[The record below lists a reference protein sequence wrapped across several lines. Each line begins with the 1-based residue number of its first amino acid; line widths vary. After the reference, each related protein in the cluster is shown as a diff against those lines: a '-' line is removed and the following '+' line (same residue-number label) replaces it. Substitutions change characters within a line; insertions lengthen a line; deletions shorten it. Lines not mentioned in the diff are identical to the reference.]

1 MSTSRLCSSL
11 GCLWIVLALAALP
24 ASAGEVRVYA
34 TNSAGDS
41 VHVIDPA
48 THKVVQVIAGIETP
62 HGVDFAPDGT
72 RVYVSNEADS
82 TLDVV
87 DRKSGKIV
95 KKVPLSGHPNNIA
108 VTRDGARVVICIAED
123 KGGLDIVDT
132 RSLTLAK
139 TVPLNGR
146 MHNVYVTADGKYAV
160 AGSVRHKFL
169 SVLDLGTEQVVWDL
183 KLDKGV
189 RRSARCPTGRPSRPT
204 ASFSTSPTPRSGRC
218 PRSTRRR

>member
-108 VTRDGARVVICIAED
+108 VTRDGGRVVICIAED
-123 KGGLDIVDT
+123 EGGLDIVDT

-169 SVLDLGTEQVVWDL
+169 SVLDLGTEQLAWDL
-183 KLDKGV
+183 KFDKGV
-189 RRSARCPTGRPSRPT
+189 RPT
-204 ASFSTSPTPRSGRC
+204 AGFSTSPTPRSGRC

>member
-1 MSTSRLCSSL
+1 MSTTRHRSSL
-11 GCLWIVLALAALP
+11 GCLWIAVPLAALL
-24 ASAGEVRVYA
+24 ASGGEVPVYA
-34 TNSAGDS
+34 NNSAGDN

-48 THKVVQVIAGIETP
+48 TNKVVQVIEGIETP

-72 RVYVSNEADS
+72 RVYISNEADS

-87 DRKSGKIV
+87 DRKTGRIV

-108 VTRDGARVVICIAED
+108 VTRDGNRVVICIAED

-146 MHNVYVTADGKYAV
+146 MHNVYVTADGKYAY
-160 AGSVRHKFL
+160 AGSVPHKFL
-169 SVLDLGTEQVVWDL
+169 SVLDLQTEQVAWDV
-183 KLDKGV
+183 KFDKGV
-189 RRSARCPTGRPSRPT
+189 R
-204 ASFSTSPTPRSGRC
+204 PRTLEMAPAG
-218 PRSTRRR
+218 STRRTS

>member
-1 MSTSRLCSSL
+1 MRTLGRSHRSSL
-11 GCLWIVLALAALP
+11 GCLGIVLALAALP

-34 TNSAGDS
+34 TNSAGDN

-48 THKVVQVIAGIETP
+48 TNKVVQVIEGIETP

-87 DRKSGKIV
+87 DRKTGRIV

-108 VTRDGARVVICIAED
+108 VTRDGNRVVICIAED

-146 MHNVYVTADGKYAV
+146 MHNVYVTADGKYAY

-169 SVLDLGTEQVVWDL
+169 SVLDLQTEQVAWDI
-183 KLDKGV
+183 KFDKGV
-189 RRSARCPTGRPSRPT
+189 RPMTMET
-204 ASFSTSPTPRSGRC
+204 AAD
-218 PRSTRRR
+218 

>member
-108 VTRDGARVVICIAED
+108 VTRDGGRAVISIAED
-123 KGGLDIVDT
+123 NGARRKGET
-132 RSLTLAK
+132 RPPPLTQI
-139 TVPLNGR
+139 VPL
-146 MHNVYVTADGKYAV
+146 
-160 AGSVRHKFL
+160 
-169 SVLDLGTEQVVWDL
+169 
-183 KLDKGV
+183 
-189 RRSARCPTGRPSRPT
+189 
-204 ASFSTSPTPRSGRC
+204 
-218 PRSTRRR
+218 